1 MAESYSSYLEGT
13 PPRTFPA
20 STSVTDGGGNPERDE
35 HNLLTTAELLPI
47 KENFEER
54 LAGMVGEGKVS
65 ISLHPRGLV
74 LSLRQGAFFP
84 IGKAVFRAGAED
96 LLQQI
101 GDTIGQI
108 PMQPIRLEG
117 HTDNVPIHND
127 EFASNWDLS
136 SWRAIEVMNLLIDRF
151 GIAPARLSVVGYG
164 QLRPVADN
172 DSPQNRAANRRV
184 DIVILSRSAAAMA
197 PRQDLKNRANRG
209 AL

>member
-1 MAESYSSYLEGT
+1 MAESYSSYLQGT
-13 PPRTFPA
+13 PPKTLPA
-20 STSVTDGGGNPERDE
+20 SSSVSDAGGNPERDE
-35 HNLLTTAELLPI
+35 HNILTTAELLPI
-47 KENFEER
+47 KESLEER

-74 LSLRQGAFFP
+74 LSLREAAFFP
-84 IGKAVFRAGAED
+84 IGKAAFRVGAQDMLE
-96 LLQQI
+96 QI
-101 GDTIGQI
+101 GSTIRQI

-117 HTDNVPIHND
+117 PTDNVPIHNE

-136 SWRAIEVMNLLIDRF
+136 SWRAIEVMNLLMDRY

-164 QLRPVADN
+164 ELRPVADN
-172 DSPQNRAANRRV
+172 DSAQGRAANRRV

-197 PRQDLKNRANRG
+197 PRQ